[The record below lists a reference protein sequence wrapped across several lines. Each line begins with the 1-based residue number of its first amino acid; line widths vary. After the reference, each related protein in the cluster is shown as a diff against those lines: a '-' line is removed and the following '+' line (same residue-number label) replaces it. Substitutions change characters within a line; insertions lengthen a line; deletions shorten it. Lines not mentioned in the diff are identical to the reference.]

1 MLTTDNNTEIIY
13 RLKANSAT
21 LEQMVRVKTADA
33 EYDAKA
39 IDIDKNGGLVVKGP
53 VDITT
58 LTSGEVIHLR

>member
-1 MLTTDNNTEIIY
+1 
-13 RLKANSAT
+13 
-21 LEQMVRVKTADA
+21 MVRVKTADA